1 MLQAREESL
10 MRPYNLQIQK
20 RNDNGISISK
30 MLRKSVEHDFTHLKS
45 SSWKFSFVKQ
55 KQYAYNNKI

>member
-55 KQYAYNNKI
+55 K